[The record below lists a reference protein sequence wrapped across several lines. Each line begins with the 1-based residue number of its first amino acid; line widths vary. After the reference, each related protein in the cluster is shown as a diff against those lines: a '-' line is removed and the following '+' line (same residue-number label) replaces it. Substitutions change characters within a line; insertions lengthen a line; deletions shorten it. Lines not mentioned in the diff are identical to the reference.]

1 MPFLRGRSKNK
12 RSPYNEPLSEIDA
25 EEIIEQLGLYEPEE
39 KPISRSVKP
48 SEMNMSSNS
57 IYIKPHKLTGL
68 ADVPFIVEELDRGN
82 IILLD
87 ISKFND
93 GREQSRLELRRV
105 VERLRGETRGI
116 QSEMALIGKD
126 YIVVTPRYV
135 KIASS

>member
-1 MPFLRGRSKNK
+1 MPLFRGRSKNK
-12 RSPYNEPLSEIDA
+12 QPPYNTPLSDIDA
-25 EEIIEQLGLYEPEE
+25 EEIIEQLGLYEQDE
-39 KPISRSVKP
+39 KPAKKVASQVMTDS
-48 SEMNMSSNS
+48 S
-57 IYIKPHKLTGL
+57 IYIRPHKLSGL
-68 ADVPFIVEELDRGN
+68 ADVPFIVGELDRGN

-105 VERLRGETRGI
+105 VERLRGETRSI

-126 YIVVTPRYV
+126 YILVTPRQV

>member
-1 MPFLRGRSKNK
+1 MPFFRGRTKTK
-12 RSPYNEPLSEIDA
+12 QPPYNEPLSEIDA
-25 EEIIEQLGLYEPEE
+25 EEIIEQLGLYEPDE
-39 KPISRSVKP
+39 KPMKSTVQQH
-48 SEMNMSSNS
+48 EMAPAMNS

-68 ADVPFIVEELDRGN
+68 SDVPFIVEELDRGN